1 MAVTEEQE
9 LFFEAVYADP
19 EMTDAQ
25 KAKWLYES
33 AKEYWQRLEWEA
45 IRYEARDAVATA
57 WAEQATKNA
66 GDLHELRMRVEEAD
80 ALARKDED
88 ADGFITAYHFNTG
101 AWHRLLA
108 EVRK

>member
-1 MAVTEEQE
+1 MTDEQE

-19 EMTDAQ
+19 EMSDAQ
-25 KAKWLYES
+25 KATLLYES
-33 AKEYWQRLEWEA
+33 AKEYWQRLEWQEK
-45 IRYEARDAVATA
+45 RYEMRDAEATA

>member
-9 LFFEAVYADP
+9 LFFEAIYADP

-33 AKEYWQRLEWEA
+33 AKEYWRKLEWEA

-66 GDLHELRMRVEEAD
+66 GDLHELQEWIATARLYVEAQ
-80 ALARKDED
+80 DESVVR
-88 ADGFITAYHFNTG
+88 AH
-101 AWHRLLA
+101 LLA
-108 EVRK
+108 TVPA